1 MHILNFYIGGIT
13 VNFKKIIAGAVSML
27 FVSAFAVSGNLFQDN
42 TFLNVPL
49 VSAESYS
56 TDGSAVIL
64 HSCYDNKTFDSWQ
77 SAYNDVLNNS
87 EFINEFSL
95 PQTEL
100 VKESVK
106 FALINIDD
114 SGRPLLALC
123 NSSAYAYGGARL
135 LSYDTETQKIVLVN
149 DFMPFGGYGS
159 IQYNNGY
166 IYGGTGHQ
174 GVETIS
180 VYTFQNNAVQHEQD
194 YYVEYGTIHQS
205 QYFGLDE
212 TAGSY
217 GEDQYLYYIGGY
229 YDSSTNS
236 YLMENVVSKDEFLQS
251 INQYGIK
258 KPSCLTDNIE
268 DTGMQIL
275 DYNKDMYEITP
286 NNISSVLG
294 IENGNKCGDNAT
306 WSFDEATGT
315 LTISGT
321 GDMYD
326 YFDNIHF
333 STDERS
339 SPWLQTVKNISDIK
353 SIVIEEGI
361 TSIGAKAFYDLA
373 YVSSVSLPSTLTK
386 IGAEAFRVFST
397 DNCASM
403 FKTIT
408 IPASVTEIGEKALG
422 YYDTST
428 SDGDV
433 HYTDGL
439 LYDLTINGYKGSV
452 AEKYAQENNASF
464 ISLTENGDSNN
475 ENTSTDSKNDNS
487 DDKSDGKTVIPS
499 SPETGDNLLA
509 GAGVASVIAG
519 AGLYISAKKK
529 NKK

>member
-1 MHILNFYIGGIT
+1 M
-13 VNFKKIIAGAVSML
+13 NFKKIIASAVSML
-27 FVSAFAVSGNLFQDN
+27 FVSAFAVSGNLFQN
-42 TFLNVPL
+42 NAFLNVPL

-87 EFINEFSL
+87 EFMNEFSVIENKTGKN
-95 PQTEL
+95 PI
-100 VKESVK
+100 K
-106 FALINIDD
+106 FALINVDD

-123 NSSAYAYGGARL
+123 RTHVDAYGGVSL
-135 LSYDTETQKIVLVN
+135 LSYDTETQKIVLIN
-149 DFMPFGGYGS
+149 DFVSFGGAGVLE
-159 IQYNNGY
+159 YNNGY
-166 IYGGTGHQ
+166 IYDSMGQQ
-174 GVETIS
+174 GVDEIDI
-180 VYTFQNNAVQHEQD
+180 YTFQNNSVHHEQN
-194 YYVEYGTIHQS
+194 YYIEYGTVHQAK
-205 QYFGLDE
+205 YFGLDE

-236 YLMENVVSKDEFLQS
+236 YLMENMVSKDEFLQS

-258 KPSCLTDNIE
+258 KPSILADNTE
-268 DTGMQIL
+268 DTGVQRL
-275 DYNKDMYEITP
+275 GYYENMYEITP
-286 NNISSVLG
+286 SNISSVLG

-452 AEKYAQENNASF
+452 AEKYAQENNVSF
-464 ISLTENGDSNN
+464 ISLTENSDSNN
-475 ENTSTDSKNDNS
+475 ETDSTDSNNDNS

>member
-1 MHILNFYIGGIT
+1 M
-13 VNFKKIIAGAVSML
+13 NFKKIIAGAVSML
-27 FVSAFAVSGNLFQDN
+27 FVSAFAVSGNLSVSAIDVQNVEETDSSVVTDTKGQFIDALLTSEDTWTKSSQDYTINTHNSEVYCWFEDLNMNGTPELVIGPMERGAHAENEFEVWTYDNGALEKFNFYYQNSEHSTSEYSNTLRLLLHDADKVNLEGKARFRYQLFQDKTTGEYKYVCIN
-42 TFLNVPL
+42 ADGDGF
-49 VSAESYS
+49 ESYRWLEIMSCNDTSINSGFDLTITDADSYSCKVNGSSVSKEEFVNEYDKFFSNLTPYEIS
-56 TDGSAVIL
+56 TKDFLYKSYIEMGTEDKKAVL
-64 HSCYDNKTFDSWQ
+64 
-77 SAYNDVLNNS
+77 
-87 EFINEFSL
+87 
-95 PQTEL
+95 TE
-100 VKESVK
+100 
-106 FALINIDD
+106 
-114 SGRPLLALC
+114 
-123 NSSAYAYGGARL
+123 
-135 LSYDTETQKIVLVN
+135 SYDAWSYAEISQTTLPLSEEVLKLKQT
-149 DFMPFGGYGS
+149 Y
-159 IQYNNGY
+159 
-166 IYGGTGHQ
+166 
-174 GVETIS
+174 
-180 VYTFQNNAVQHEQD
+180 
-194 YYVEYGTIHQS
+194 
-205 QYFGLDE
+205 
-212 TAGSY
+212 
-217 GEDQYLYYIGGY
+217 
-229 YDSSTNS
+229 
-236 YLMENVVSKDEFLQS
+236 
-251 INQYGIK
+251 
-258 KPSCLTDNIE
+258 
-268 DTGMQIL
+268 
-275 DYNKDMYEITP
+275 
-286 NNISSVLG
+286 
-294 IENGNKCGDNAT
+294 ENGNKCGDNAT

-464 ISLTENGDSNN
+464 ISLTENSDSNK
-475 ENTSTDSKNDNS
+475 ETDSTDSNNDNS

>member
-1 MHILNFYIGGIT
+1 MTRKIT
-13 VNFKKIIAGAVSML
+13 
-27 FVSAFAVSGNLFQDN
+27 
-42 TFLNVPL
+42 

-87 EFINEFSL
+87 EFINEFTL

-135 LSYDTETQKIVLVN
+135 LSYDTETQKIVLIN
-149 DFMPFGGYGS
+149 DFMPF
-159 IQYNNGY
+159 
-166 IYGGTGHQ
+166 
-174 GVETIS
+174 
-180 VYTFQNNAVQHEQD
+180 
-194 YYVEYGTIHQS
+194 
-205 QYFGLDE
+205 
-212 TAGSY
+212 
-217 GEDQYLYYIGGY
+217 GGY

-286 NNISSVLG
+286 SNISSVLG

-326 YFDNIHF
+326 YNNIYGGEVVGTAPF
-333 STDERS
+333 A
-339 SPWLQTVKNISDIK
+339 PWIDFIDSIK
-353 SIVIEEGI
+353 RIVIEDGI
-361 TSIGAKAFYDLA
+361 TYISGGFLGCKNANELIIPESVTSVDVMAFRGCLSLKNVTIPKSLTSIGQDAFGL
-373 YVSSVSLPSTLTK
+373 
-386 IGAEAFRVFST
+386 
-397 DNCASM
+397 
-403 FKTIT
+403 
-408 IPASVTEIGEKALG
+408 IGEEGIIEGFTISG
-422 YYDTST
+422 YA
-428 SDGDV
+428 
-433 HYTDGL
+433 
-439 LYDLTINGYKGSV
+439 GSA
-452 AEKYAQENNASF
+452 AEQYAKDHNIPF
-464 ISLTENGDSNN
+464 TYLTENGDSNK
-475 ENTSTDSKNDNS
+475 ETDSTDSNNDNS

>member
-1 MHILNFYIGGIT
+1 M
-13 VNFKKIIAGAVSML
+13 NFKKIIAGAVSML
-27 FVSAFAVSGNLFQDN
+27 FVSAFAVLGNLFHDN
-42 TFLNVPL
+42 VFLNVL
-49 VSAESYS
+49 SVSAESYS
-56 TDGSAVIL
+56 TDGSAVVL

-77 SAYNDVLNNS
+77 SAYSDVLNNS
-87 EFINEFSL
+87 EFMNEFSL
-95 PQTEL
+95 IENKTGENPI
-100 VKESVK
+100 K
-106 FALINIDD
+106 FALINVDD

-123 NSSAYAYGGARL
+123 RTYVYAYGGVSL
-135 LSYDTETQKIVLVN
+135 LSYDTETQKIVLIN
-149 DFMPFGGYGS
+149 DFVPFGGAGVLE
-159 IQYNNGY
+159 YNNGY
-166 IYGGTGHQ
+166 IYDSMGQQ
-174 GVETIS
+174 GVDEIDI
-180 VYTFQNNAVQHEQD
+180 YTFQNNSVQHEQK
-194 YYVEYGTIHQS
+194 YYIEYGTVHQA

-217 GEDQYLYYIGGY
+217 GEDQYLYYIGEY

-236 YLMENVVSKDEFLQS
+236 YLMENMVSKDEFLQS

-258 KPSCLTDNIE
+258 KLSILTDNTE
-268 DTGMQIL
+268 DTGMQRL
-275 DYNKDMYEITP
+275 CYYENMYEITP
-286 NNISSVLG
+286 SNISSVLG

-321 GDMYD
+321 GAMYD
-326 YFDNIHF
+326 FDNIHF

-339 SPWLQTVKNISDIK
+339 SPWLRTAKNISDIK

-361 TSIGAKAFYDLA
+361 TSIGAKAFYDLE

-422 YYDTST
+422 YYDISTSD

-433 HYTDGL
+433 YYINGL

-452 AEKYAQENNASF
+452 AEKYAQENNTSF
-464 ISLTENGDSNN
+464 ITLTENGDSNN

-499 SPETGDNLLA
+499 SPETGDNFLA
-509 GAGVASVIAG
+509 EAGIAGVIAG
-519 AGLYISAKKK
+519 AGLYISAKK

>member
-1 MHILNFYIGGIT
+1 M
-13 VNFKKIIAGAVSML
+13 NFKKIIAGAVSML

-42 TFLNVPL
+42 AFLNVPL

-87 EFINEFSL
+87 EFINEFTL
-95 PQTEL
+95 PQTEF
-100 VKESVK
+100 VKDSVK

-149 DFMPFGGYGS
+149 DFMPFGGYGT

-286 NNISSVLG
+286 SNISSVLG

-326 YFDNIHF
+326 YNNIYGGEVVGTAPF
-333 STDERS
+333 A
-339 SPWLQTVKNISDIK
+339 PWIDFIDSIK
-353 SIVIEEGI
+353 RIVIEDGITYISGGFLGCKNATELIIPEGVTSVDGAAFRGCLSLKNVTI
-361 TSIGAKAFYDLA
+361 PKSLTSIGQDAF
-373 YVSSVSLPSTLTK
+373 
-386 IGAEAFRVFST
+386 GF
-397 DNCASM
+397 
-403 FKTIT
+403 
-408 IPASVTEIGEKALG
+408 IGEEGIIEGFTISG
-422 YYDTST
+422 YA
-428 SDGDV
+428 
-433 HYTDGL
+433 
-439 LYDLTINGYKGSV
+439 GSA
-452 AEKYAQENNASF
+452 AEQYAKDHNIPF
-464 ISLTENGDSNN
+464 TYLTENDDNNN

-499 SPETGDNLLA
+499 SPETGDNFLA
-509 GAGVASVIAG
+509 GAGIAGVIAG

>member
-1 MHILNFYIGGIT
+1 M
-13 VNFKKIIAGAVSML
+13 NFKKIIAGAVSML
-27 FVSAFAVSGNLFQDN
+27 FVSAFAVSGNLSVSAIDVQNVEETDSSVVTDTKGQFIDALLTSEDTWTESPQGYTTNMHNSDVYCWFEDLNMNGTPELVIGPMVSGLHSANDFEVWTYDNGILEKFNIYYPNGKYSDAPEYSNSLSLFLHDVDGATLEGKASFRYQLFQDKTTGEYKYVCIDADGN
-42 TFLNVPL
+42 GFEAYRGLEVISCNDTSINSGFNLTI
-49 VSAESYS
+49 
-56 TDGSAVIL
+56 TD
-64 HSCYDNKTFDSWQ
+64 
-77 SAYNDVLNNS
+77 
-87 EFINEFSL
+87 
-95 PQTEL
+95 
-100 VKESVK
+100 
-106 FALINIDD
+106 
-114 SGRPLLALC
+114 
-123 NSSAYAYGGARL
+123 
-135 LSYDTETQKIVLVN
+135 
-149 DFMPFGGYGS
+149 
-159 IQYNNGY
+159 
-166 IYGGTGHQ
+166 
-174 GVETIS
+174 
-180 VYTFQNNAVQHEQD
+180 
-194 YYVEYGTIHQS
+194 
-205 QYFGLDE
+205 
-212 TAGSY
+212 AGSY
-217 GEDQYLYYIGGY
+217 SCEVNG
-229 YDSSTNS
+229 SS
-236 YLMENVVSKDEFLQS
+236 VSKEEFVNEYDKFFS
-251 INQYGIK
+251 N
-258 KPSCLTDNIE
+258 LTP
-268 DTGMQIL
+268 
-275 DYNKDMYEITP
+275 YEISTKDFLYKSY
-286 NNISSVLG
+286 IEMGTEDKKAVLTESYDAWAYAETSQTTLPLSEEVLKLKQTY
-294 IENGNKCGDNAT
+294 ENGNKCGDNAT

-464 ISLTENGDSNN
+464 ISLTENSDSNN
-475 ENTSTDSKNDNS
+475 ETDSTDSNNDNS
-487 DDKSDGKTVIPS
+487 DDKSDGKTLIPS

-509 GAGVASVIAG
+509 GAGIAGVIAG

>member
-1 MHILNFYIGGIT
+1 M
-13 VNFKKIIAGAVSML
+13 NFKKIIAGAVSML

-42 TFLNVPL
+42 AFLNVPL

-87 EFINEFSL
+87 EFMNEFSVIENKTGKN
-95 PQTEL
+95 PI
-100 VKESVK
+100 K
-106 FALINIDD
+106 FALINVDD

-123 NSSAYAYGGARL
+123 RTHVDAYGGVSL
-135 LSYDTETQKIVLVN
+135 LSYDTETQKIVLIN
-149 DFMPFGGYGS
+149 DFVSFGGAGVLE
-159 IQYNNGY
+159 YNNGY
-166 IYGGTGHQ
+166 IYDSMGQQ
-174 GVETIS
+174 GVDEIDI
-180 VYTFQNNAVQHEQD
+180 YTFQNNSVHHEQN
-194 YYVEYGTIHQS
+194 YYIEYGTVHQAK
-205 QYFGLDE
+205 YFGLDE

-217 GEDQYLYYIGGY
+217 CEDQYLYYIGGY

-286 NNISSVLG
+286 SNISSVLG

-326 YFDNIHF
+326 YNNIYGGEVVGTAPF
-333 STDERS
+333 A
-339 SPWLQTVKNISDIK
+339 PWIDFIDSIK
-353 SIVIEEGI
+353 RIVIEDGI
-361 TSIGAKAFYDLA
+361 TYISGGFLGCKNATELIIPESVTSVDVMAFRGCLSLKNVTIPKSLTSIGQDAFGL
-373 YVSSVSLPSTLTK
+373 
-386 IGAEAFRVFST
+386 
-397 DNCASM
+397 
-403 FKTIT
+403 
-408 IPASVTEIGEKALG
+408 IGEEGIIEGFTISG
-422 YYDTST
+422 YA
-428 SDGDV
+428 
-433 HYTDGL
+433 
-439 LYDLTINGYKGSV
+439 GSA
-452 AEKYAQENNASF
+452 AEQYAKDHNILF
-464 ISLTENGDSNN
+464 TYLTENGDSNN
-475 ENTSTDSKNDNS
+475 ETGSTDSNNDNS